1 MSVTSNNAEIQIM
14 NFITYLVSENNQQFK
29 NYEETRSLI
38 LGTESYSI
46 FFMQQFAENVN
57 VGEVGLS
64 LDKYHDVQ
72 SMIKFIFATL
82 METEE
87 NKEQILINVL
97 RVASK
102 VKATGKWLLKEL
114 KAYQLFWK
122 DQ

>member
-72 SMIKFIFATL
+72 SMIKFIFASL

-102 VKATGKWLLKEL
+102 VKAPGKWLLKEL